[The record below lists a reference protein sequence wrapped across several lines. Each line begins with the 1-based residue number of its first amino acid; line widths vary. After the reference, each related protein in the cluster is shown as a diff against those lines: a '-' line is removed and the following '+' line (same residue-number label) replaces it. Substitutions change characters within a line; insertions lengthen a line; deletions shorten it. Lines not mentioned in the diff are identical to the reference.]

1 MRTIEMEKRVIEK
14 LQKDALSINKDNSLT
29 YTQKKRKLK
38 QISNKIKSSREI
50 IKYLEVNPRREFIES
65 EVERLSRQLEVI
77 ASRYLL
83 WQGESGVSY
92 EGETARR
99 NAHSKLYNEKL
110 IRDKLKFVQ
119 KLLTEVEG

>member
-38 QISNKIKSSREI
+38 QISNKIESSREI
-50 IKYLEVNPRREFIES
+50 IKYLEINPRIEFIES
-65 EVERLSRQLEVI
+65 EAERLSRQLEVI
-77 ASRYLL
+77 ESRYLL

-92 EGETARR
+92 ANETVRR
-99 NAHSKLYNEKL
+99 NAHGKLYNEKL
-110 IRDKLKFVQ
+110 IKDKLKFVQ
-119 KLLTEVEG
+119 KLLTEVEE